1 MRIEKQ
7 PIHAPR
13 PAQSPFSPNPNPR
26 IPGQ

>member
-1 MRIEKQ
+1 MIIEKE

-13 PAQSPFSPNPNPR
+13 PPQSPFSPNPNPR